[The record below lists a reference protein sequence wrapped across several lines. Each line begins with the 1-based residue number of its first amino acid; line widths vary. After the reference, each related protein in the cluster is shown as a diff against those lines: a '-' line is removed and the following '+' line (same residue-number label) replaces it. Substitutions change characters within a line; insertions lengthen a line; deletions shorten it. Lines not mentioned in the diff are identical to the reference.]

1 MKKIAIFI
9 CLIYLAGCGKGGGRQ
24 GAPIIDLS
32 AAALAFTSVSC
43 GSNPSSQT
51 FEITN
56 AGKRTLTW
64 SVSNL
69 PAWLVLTPDGG
80 TAPSTVTAQVNA
92 ADLACGQTYSQTIEI
107 VAQGASNTPVSFTV
121 TLTIPA
127 AVPAIGIDPI
137 TQKVTFTASTC
148 GGVATSADPSFKVL
162 NTGSGSFN
170 WGATAAASWIQ
181 FAPLSG
187 SAGTSVTVQ
196 DIDTS
201 NLPCGQTS
209 SGVITIASD
218 GVENSPV
225 SVAVEVV
232 VPSAASITPST
243 TALGF
248 FATGCKKSP
257 DPLEFTIQN
266 TGQTPLGWSAALTY
280 TDGTGWASVD
290 ITGGSVA
297 AGATS
302 GAITVTVD
310 PSGLTCGQG
319 YAATLTL
326 TGTSGGNNVTLIRSK
341 TILIGLSNPIA
352 WKHQNPKS
360 TSYPINDVTF
370 SKEGVAWAVGN
381 DGTLLRS
388 PQDSP
393 DYGNNWIPVVSG
405 TAENLHGIHFI
416 NSAEGWIVGDG
427 GTILHSDN
435 AGATWVLEV
444 GDPDPIT
451 ENLQSVY
458 FLDVSNGWAVGDG
471 GTIAYRGSDG
481 KWIRKASGVSDQ
493 FTHIF
498 MNDAAHGWIT
508 AKHPNK
514 PLFWTD
520 SNWTGSQDGSI
531 PPLIPQTSPTVGELY
546 SIFFLPKDPNSP
558 FPNRLEGWA
567 VGVNGLILHIY
578 SDTGLE
584 TWTTEAV
591 ASGTPSTL
599 LDLFMSTPSLGWA
612 IGGDDNTNVGV
623 ILRWNGATWS
633 PVTFNAGDP
642 TLPSPQYMRGVSSNN
657 GNGVAVGSLG
667 MVFTTQN
674 GTDWGKVSG
683 PSVSN
688 LKSVGF
694 ALDGVNGWAVGEAG
708 TVLSTSNG
716 GTSWVKNSLTGNF
729 TGLSVVTATD
739 VWAVNDTTR
748 QIYHYSSGSWGL
760 NTTLSG
766 SGGLKGV
773 HFVNAT
779 NGWAVGGIDVGGG
792 VNRHVY
798 YYNGTSWSAQT
809 NFCDASVGAGTM
821 NGVYFLDAS
830 RGWMVGTSGWTART
844 TDGGANWACTQAT
857 PTSTTWNAVH
867 FVTASTGWAVGN
879 SGRIYR
885 TTDGGATWSPQT
897 STTTSAL
904 FAVRF
909 SDANNGWVVGAAG
922 MVLYTQN
929 GGSTWTRQSQVGTNQ
944 NLNGLYFAPGGLE
957 GWTVG
962 ASATL
967 LHTVSG
973 GVN

>member
-127 AVPAIGIDPI
+127 STPPSPAIGVAAN
-137 TQKVTFTASTC
+137 TLTFTASTC

-326 TGTSGGNNVTLIRSK
+326 TGASGGNNVTLIQSK
-341 TILIGLSNPIA
+341 TIQIGLSNPIA
-352 WKHQNPKS
+352 WKHQNPKP

-370 SKEGVAWAVGN
+370 SEKGVAWAVG
-381 DGTLLRS
+381 DGGTVFRS
-388 PQDSP
+388 PPDSP
-393 DYGNNWIPVVSG
+393 DYGNNWISVVSR
-405 TAENLHGIHFI
+405 TSVSLRGIRFI
-416 NSAEGWIVGDG
+416 SALEGWIVGDS
-427 GTILHSDN
+427 GTILHSNDG
-435 AGATWVLEV
+435 GATWEAE
-444 GDPDPIT
+444 T
-451 ENLQSVY
+451 SSTTQHLQSVY
-458 FLDVSNGWAVGDG
+458 FLDASHGWAVGNA
-471 GTIAYRGSDG
+471 GTILYRSSNGS
-481 KWIRKASGVSDQ
+481 WAATATSGSKPDQ
-493 FTHIF
+493 LTHIF
-498 MNDAAHGWIT
+498 MNDAMHGWIT
-508 AKHPNK
+508 VDNSNEPI
-514 PLFWTD
+514 LWTD
-520 SNWTGSQDGSI
+520 DNWTGI
-531 PPLIPQTSPTVGELY
+531 IPQDPKTAGKLY
-546 SIFFLPKDPNSP
+546 SVFFLPKDPNSP
-558 FPNRLEGWA
+558 FPDRLEGWA
-567 VGVNGLILHIY
+567 VGAADDLTGNGSILHIY
-578 SDTGLE
+578 SDTGLSP
-584 TWTTEAV
+584 WTTESV
-591 ASGTPSTL
+591 ASGTTSTL
-599 LDLFMSTPSLGWA
+599 LDLFISSPNLGWA
-612 IGGDDNTNVGV
+612 IGGDDITAAGTV
-623 ILRWNGATWS
+623 LRWNGAAWS
-633 PVTFNAGDP
+633 PVAFNTGSP
-642 TLPSPQYMRGVSSNN
+642 TLPSPRYMRGVASQS
-657 GNGVAVGSLG
+657 GNGVAVGLSG
-667 MVFTTQN
+667 MVFTTAN
-674 GTDWGKVSG
+674 GTDWGNVSG
-683 PSVSN
+683 PSIANLTGVS
-688 LKSVGF
+688 F
-694 ALDGVNGWAVGEAG
+694 ALDRVNGWAVGASG

-716 GTSWVKNSLTGNF
+716 GTSWVKDSGVAGDFNGV
-729 TGLSVVTATD
+729 SVVSATD
-739 VWAVNDTTR
+739 VWAVTNTR
-748 QIYHYSSGSWGL
+748 GIYRYNNGSWGL
-760 NTTLSG
+760 NTTLASSG
-766 SGGLKGV
+766 SLKGV

-779 NGWAVGGIDVGGG
+779 NGWAVGRV
-792 VNRHVY
+792 VNGATTRQVY

-809 NFCDASVGAGTM
+809 TACIPAAATM
-821 NGVYFLDAS
+821 NSVYFLDAS

-857 PTSTTWNAVH
+857 PASTTWNAVH

-944 NLNGLYFAPGGLE
+944 DLNGLYFAPGGLE